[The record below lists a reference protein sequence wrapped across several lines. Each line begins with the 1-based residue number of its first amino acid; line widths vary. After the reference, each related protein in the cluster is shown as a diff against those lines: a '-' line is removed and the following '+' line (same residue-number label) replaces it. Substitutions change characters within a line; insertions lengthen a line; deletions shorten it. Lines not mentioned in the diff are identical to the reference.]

1 MQLRYLTSL
10 LSARNAIVKVTAL
23 AWSPSRRLA
32 AVTLDRIV
40 YLFDE
45 NGELKDKF
53 FTKSADPKGS
63 KMYIATDMVFSPDS
77 TKLAIAQSDEIIF
90 VYNLGI
96 QWGERKSICNK
107 FQQRL
112 PIVNLIWPSQ
122 HQRELLFGLTDGK
135 VKVGQLRTNQATTIY
150 AHGGGSPV
158 CGLAC
163 SLDGASCIVSHL
175 DGSIYSVPLALL
187 WGKSIVA
194 IGPNCKITFYDQNGG
209 ILQQFDYSSI
219 EHTSQELSSACINPS
234 GDIVVLGCFNH
245 FRVYSLTNQLT
256 LWEDIGDIQIDDL
269 YTISTLAWK
278 PDGSQLAVG
287 GLCGNVD
294 IFDAY
299 LHKELYQGKFE
310 FTYVTKSRV
319 IVKQLLSGT
328 CIVIYSQYGWEIL
341 KINIYHNQYLIAYTL
356 ETLLMGNLESCK
368 LSEVSWHGSGQEKFL
383 MNNPSICM
391 IHNVGEL
398 SLVEYGCNEVLGMC
412 RTKHLSPFLISLRL
426 NDHPLKAPNNSMPK
440 ENKKIA
446 YLIDLQTIQILDLS
460 SGVTIGTLNH
470 DYKIDWLELNP
481 IANYL
486 LFRNEI
492 QQLHLF
498 NVITKECTTLLS
510 FCTYVQWVPHSDVV
524 VAQNQRSLFVWY
536 NIKMPEL
543 ATIFPL
549 KGNIEGIE
557 RVEGRTEVIV
567 DEGGNVVSY
576 VLDEALIEFG
586 SALETFDYD
595 HAIAILEPLQLTPE
609 IEAMWKQLAEMALQ
623 HKELFVAER
632 CYVVLGDVAK
642 IRFLQKVSKMKMIV
656 TQEQGVDGL
665 DQPLIQSKLALLQH
679 EWKIAKKLLLN
690 TEHDQVDHTI
700 QMYIECHRWQEAIV
714 VASSQNHPDVESLQK
729 RHYEWLLQTGQE
741 REAGRIKNAEGDV
754 LGAITLFLKGGLP
767 GLAADCAG
775 VFLERL
781 GKYDKAK
788 EAYQHGHAYN
798 RGIELARRHFPNE
811 VVVLEEEWGD
821 WLISQNQVDT
831 AINHFIEANCIA
843 KAIEYA
849 IASRRWT
856 KATQIIEAQ
865 DAKVALPIFKRLA
878 LYFEATKQYIE
889 AENFF
894 IRANL
899 ASEAVEMYIH
909 VNKWEAAHKVATCF
923 LSELEV
929 RTIYLRQAKDLD
941 THGSYKDAEKLY
953 IKAQEHDLAIDMYR
967 KARLFNHMIRLIANH
982 RQDLLFETH
991 IHLAQ
996 QLESEGS
1003 LWDAEQHYLVVQD
1016 WKNVVKMYSAN
1027 GLWEDAMRVAK
1038 MFGGINGSKEVAYAW
1053 AVSLGEEAGTQ
1064 LLVKLGFVEQAIE
1077 YAMEAGAFEHA
1088 FDLSHVFLQNKL
1100 PEVELK
1106 YAMFL
1111 EDEGRFKDAED
1122 AFIKV
1127 GKTREAIDMYIHQH
1141 DWVAALRVAEL
1152 CDPGVMYDVQ
1162 VAQAQFLMKKNEPT
1176 KAETLFINEKMPN
1189 PGMMMYEEKQQRNDA
1204 IRIVE
1209 NFLPSKALNVRC
1221 DHETSFMQSQN
1232 GGHDTVE
1239 SLMARG
1245 QTLEH
1250 NQNYTEAIDLY
1261 LQLDSSLIL
1270 KIDKLQQVW
1279 GMAVNLAKDFVL
1291 DRLSEVINTVA
1302 KRLTNAGLFED
1313 AAKLY
1318 EDINA
1323 LKEAAKLYMQ
1333 AGQWDKAR
1341 QISANFGPPFQQYVD
1356 GLYVEHLVE
1365 KGEVHELVNM
1375 GNINEALELYLR
1387 QDNWQKV
1394 HELAILLGP
1403 DIQKEFSFRHAKQCL
1418 KEYKYLDAIVVIAQH
1433 GIPLNEPAWEL
1444 CFFATSQLLNSID
1457 GLVELKKLLAI
1468 VHFTLLRSVSTH
1480 QREGFAQGLCEIT
1493 TKISISLLRYIGTI
1507 PADKAFHEAA
1517 MACKQ
1522 LGWQDMAFVFLNC
1535 FLDIDEAIDDQDGKT
1550 SFNSDI
1556 ISCSDI
1562 PHDFQLP
1569 RRHCIEEDAR
1579 EKLRD
1584 WVIQLSMDQQVE
1596 YVLPMRSCES
1606 CGTTIYAAS
1615 LICMSCKLILEGP
1628 IISNFG

>member
-23 AWSPSRRLA
+23 AWSPSRLA
-32 AVTLDRIV
+32 FSAVTLDRIV

-112 PIVNLIWPSQ
+112 PIVNLIWPCQ
-122 HQRELLFGLTDGK
+122 HQHELLFGLTDGK

-175 DGSIYSVPLALL
+175 DGSIYRLFTIPILISSFQSSVPLALL

-194 IGPNCKITFYDQNGG
+194 VGPNCKIAFYDQNGG
-209 ILQQFDYSSI
+209 LLQQFDYGNI
-219 EHTSQELSSACINPS
+219 QHTSHEVSSACINPS

-245 FRVYSLTNQLT
+245 FRVFSLTNQLT

-319 IVKQLLSGT
+319 IVKQLFSGT
-328 CIVIYSQYGWEIL
+328 CIIIYSQYGWEIL
-341 KINIYHNQYLIAYTL
+341 KINIYHNQYLIAHTL

-368 LSEVSWHGSGQEKFL
+368 LSEVSWHGNGHEKFL

-391 IHNVGEL
+391 IHNAGEL

-412 RTKHLSPFLISLRL
+412 RTEHLSPFLISLRL
-426 NDHPLKAPNNSMPK
+426 NDHPLKAPNNSIPK

-498 NVITKECTTLLS
+498 NIITKECTTLLS

-536 NIKMPEL
+536 NIKMSEL

-549 KGNIEGIE
+549 KGDIEGIE

-567 DEGGNVVSY
+567 DEGGNVVRY

-609 IEAMWKQLAEMALQ
+609 IEAMWKQLAETALQ

-642 IRFLQKVSKMKMIV
+642 IRFLQKVSKMKMII

-665 DQPLIQSKLALLQH
+665 DQPVIHSKLALLQH
-679 EWKIAKKLLLN
+679 EWKIAKTLLLN

-714 VASSQNHPDVESLQK
+714 VANSQNHPDVESLQK

-741 REAGRIKNAEGDV
+741 KEAGQIKNVEGDV

-767 GLAADCAG
+767 WLAADCVNNNSSYVLKNDNLEIIADSLLQAKMYEKAG

-798 RGIELARRHFPNE
+798 RGIELARRHFPSE

-821 WLISQNQVDT
+821 WLIIQNQVDI

-878 LYFEATKQYIE
+878 LYFEATKQYTE

-909 VNKWEAAHKVATCF
+909 VNKWEDAHKVATSF
-923 LSELEV
+923 LSDLEV
-929 RTIYLRQAKDLD
+929 RAIYLQQAKDLD
-941 THGSYKDAEKLY
+941 THGHYKDAEKLY

-967 KARLFNHMIRLIANH
+967 KAHLFNHMIRLIANH

-1064 LLVKLGFVEQAIE
+1064 LLVKLGLVEQAIE

-1088 FDLSHVFLQNKL
+1088 FDLSHVFLRNKL

-1122 AFIKV
+1122 IFIKV

-1152 CDPGVMYDVQ
+1152 CDPGVMSDVQ

-1176 KAETLFINEKMPN
+1176 KAETLFINAKMPE
-1189 PGMMMYEEKQQRNDA
+1189 PGMMVYEEKQQQNDA
-1204 IRIVE
+1204 IRIIK

-1232 GGHDTVE
+1232 GGHDTME

-1261 LQLDSSLIL
+1261 LQLDSSLIP
-1270 KIDKLQQVW
+1270 KVDKLQQVW

-1291 DRLSEVINTVA
+1291 DRLSEVISTVA
-1302 KRLTNAGLFED
+1302 KRLTNIGLFED

-1323 LKEAAKLYMQ
+1323 LKEVSKLYMQ

-1365 KGEVHELVNM
+1365 KGAVHELVNM
-1375 GNINEALELYLR
+1375 GNINEALELYVR

-1394 HELAILLGP
+1394 
-1403 DIQKEFSFRHAKQCL
+1403 DF
-1418 KEYKYLDAIVVIAQH
+1418 
-1433 GIPLNEPAWEL
+1433 
-1444 CFFATSQLLNSID
+1444 
-1457 GLVELKKLLAI
+1457 
-1468 VHFTLLRSVSTH
+1468 
-1480 QREGFAQGLCEIT
+1480 
-1493 TKISISLLRYIGTI
+1493 YIHT
-1507 PADKAFHEAA
+1507 
-1517 MACKQ
+1517 C
-1522 LGWQDMAFVFLNC
+1522 
-1535 FLDIDEAIDDQDGKT
+1535 T
-1550 SFNSDI
+1550 SFHI
-1556 ISCSDI
+1556 
-1562 PHDFQLP
+1562 
-1569 RRHCIEEDAR
+1569 
-1579 EKLRD
+1579 
-1584 WVIQLSMDQQVE
+1584 VE
-1596 YVLPMRSCES
+1596 WKGAL
-1606 CGTTIYAAS
+1606 
-1615 LICMSCKLILEGP
+1615 
-1628 IISNFG
+1628 